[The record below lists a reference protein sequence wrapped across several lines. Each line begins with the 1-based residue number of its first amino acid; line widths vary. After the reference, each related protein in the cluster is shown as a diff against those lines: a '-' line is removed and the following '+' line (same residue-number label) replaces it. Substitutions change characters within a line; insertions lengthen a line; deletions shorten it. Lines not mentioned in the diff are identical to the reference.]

1 MLLYFSS
8 TNELHFLP
16 SSWPRQICIHS
27 NPPRYHAGYVA
38 RTNRPFF
45 PATRKNALT
54 NTNLDAESEVI
65 FRLRS
70 VECFAIL
77 RCVFVFKTL
86 VDSTW
91 RGMLC
96 ESLQTTRKT
105 NWHFRGPGSA
115 AAFWK
120 VDRAGESI
128 SLNSRRVK
136 DKGVTTSSLMMSEA
150 AFDFANVSR

>member
-1 MLLYFSS
+1 MPS
-8 TNELHFLP
+8 T
-16 SSWPRQICIHS
+16 WPRQICIHS

-77 RCVFVFKTL
+77 RCVFVFKTPRL
-86 VDSTW
+86 
-91 RGMLC
+91 GMGC
-96 ESLQTTRKT
+96 CVKVCRRRARQTGISGAPVLLRVLEGRSERERE
-105 NWHFRGPGSA
+105 FSIE
-115 AAFWK
+115 FMS
-120 VDRAGESI
+120 GE
-128 SLNSRRVK
+128 RQRCH
-136 DKGVTTSSLMMSEA
+136 DDDE
-150 AFDFANVSR
+150 FANDERSCFRFRECVSLTS

>member
-27 NPPRYHAGYVA
+27 NPPRYHAGYVQTA
-38 RTNRPFF
+38 LSFQP
-45 PATRKNALT
+45 TRKNALT

-70 VECFAIL
+70 VECLRNFAL
-77 RCVFVFKTL
+77 CFCFQNP
-86 VDSTW
+86 DSTW

-120 VDRAGESI
+120 VDQRECFP
-128 SLNSRRVK
+128 LNSRRVK
-136 DKGVTTSSLMMSEA
+136 DKGVTTKTTSSLMMSEA